1 MQDHP
6 FFLSCMMMT
15 FSITILGSGGA
26 IPLTNRNP
34 SAQLINVHEKL
45 FLFDCA
51 EGTQLQLRK
60 NHIRMQKIEH
70 IFISHL
76 HGDHYFGLM
85 GLITSLHLL
94 GREAELHLYAHPSL
108 EKIIDL
114 HLEAS
119 QTILRYPLVFHVL
132 DPDKVAVILDDKTV
146 EVSTIPMKHNF
157 PTCGFLIREK
167 QAKPNIR
174 KDFLE
179 GKDLDR
185 FDFRRIKR
193 GHDYVDADGKVY
205 RNEDITTPP
214 KPARAYAY
222 CTDTAY
228 NEDIIPLIKGVD
240 LLYHEATFMED
251 KAEAASEKFHSTA
264 KQAALIAQ
272 KAEVKRLLI
281 GHYSA
286 RYKEASDLLQ
296 EAKEVFPET
305 ILALDNKTIEVLN

>member
-6 FFLSCMMMT
+6 FFLSCIMMT

-26 IPLTNRNP
+26 IPLLNRNP

-45 FLFDCA
+45 FLLDCA

-60 NHIRMQKIEH
+60 NRVRIQKIEH

-94 GREAELHLYAHPSL
+94 GREADLHLYAHPDL
-108 EKIIDL
+108 KKIIDL

-119 QTILRYPLVFHVL
+119 QTILRYTLIFHPL
-132 DPDKVAVILDDKTV
+132 DPEKAVVILDNKVV

-167 QAKPNIR
+167 LAKPNIR

-179 GKDLDR
+179 GKDLAR
-185 FDFRRIKR
+185 FEYRKIKN
-193 GHDYVDADGKVY
+193 GHDYIDGSGNVFKNADIV
-205 RNEDITTPP
+205 IPP
-214 KPARAYAY
+214 KPARTYAY

-228 NEDIIPLIKGVD
+228 NEDVLPLIKGVD
-240 LLYHEATFMED
+240 
-251 KAEAASEKFHSTA
+251 
-264 KQAALIAQ
+264 
-272 KAEVKRLLI
+272 
-281 GHYSA
+281 
-286 RYKEASDLLQ
+286 
-296 EAKEVFPET
+296 
-305 ILALDNKTIEVLN
+305 VL